1 MARFHVLSIAILASV
16 AWVALRATSTLFV
29 QPSGGNSAV
38 FRATRVTMQAKKMA
52 LAEASM
58 KKLTNPDYAGELSTG
73 ARNEVSIITPPVS
86 SEALKDYLSL
96 NVIFLG
102 GVILMTFGGLIEI
115 QRFFP
120 DATYW

>member
-1 MARFHVLSIAILASV
+1 V
-16 AWVALRATSTLFV
+16 AQE
-29 QPSGGNSAV
+29 QP
-38 FRATRVTMQAKKMA
+38 FKQKKMA